1 MKKDENCVI
10 TNIIINKFATMTE
23 IEGVSEKHTE
33 ILTDYL
39 TFLRKQLYAITE
51 YCDDGKYH
59 DFEEVLEDIVSYYI
73 DFKKYAVH
81 DEQSMEEWIYM
92 LPNLTMYSFM
102 GFLAGIKNKR
112 NIIIVD
118 RIYENVMMST
128 METIGLISDAIQED
142 KEIKN

>member
-1 MKKDENCVI
+1 
-10 TNIIINKFATMTE
+10 MTK
-23 IEGVSEKHTE
+23 IDGVSEKHTK

-39 TFLRKQLYAITE
+39 TFVKKQLYTVTE
-51 YCDDGKYH
+51 HCDNGKYH
-59 DFEEVLEDIVSYYI
+59 DFEEVLEDIVSYYV

-112 NIIIVD
+112 NILVVD
-118 RIYENVMMST
+118 KVCENIMLST
-128 METIGLISDAIQED
+128 MEAIGLISDAVQEE
-142 KEIKN
+142 KELNI